1 MELHFPEAIMEVQN
15 LAVLPTVI
23 PHQVKSLGMC
33 FDEENAV
40 GAAMEV
46 PAVLTVL
53 EAQH

>member
-1 MELHFPEAIMEVQN
+1 MELHFPEAIMKVQN

-23 PHQVKSLGMC
+23 PHQVRSLGMC